1 MRIFIGVAWPY
12 ANGPVHLGHIAG
24 AYLPA
29 DIFARYQRMQ
39 GNEVLMVSGSDEHG
53 TPITITAEKEKKSPQ
68 EIADRYHAINSE
80 VMEKLGISFDLYFR
94 TSHPNHK
101 DVVKRF
107 FLRVMENGY
116 LYKDTMLLPYCPSCH
131 RFLPDRYVIGT
142 CPYCGYENARGDQC
156 DNCGRTLDPKDLINP
171 RCAICGTTPEFRET
185 EHIFFA
191 LSKLEGKILDWL
203 ADKTYWRDNVI
214 KFTRNF
220 VKSGLKDRA
229 ITRDIQWGVEVPLT
243 GFENK
248 RIYVWFDAVIGYLS
262 ASVEWSRRTGKSWR
276 AFWMDKNTRHYYFLG
291 KDNIPFHTIIWPA
304 MLMAHGELNLPYNVV
319 ANEYLRFSGEKF
331 SKSRGIGVWMP
342 ELLENFHPDI
352 IRFYGTMNLPEN
364 RDSDFTWDDFV
375 QKVNEELIDKFANFV
390 HRALIFAYRNFG
402 EIPPRGEVDELDR
415 EAIKMIMGTLKRMQ
429 EYLDRVEFKKAFKEW
444 MNLARFGNI
453 YFDRKAPWTL
463 CKEDREKCATAINIS
478 LQIVQALAVL
488 GAPFLPFTAQ
498 KIWNYLGNEDSIF
511 EHKYVEAIKNLK
523 EGRKLN
529 KPQVLFEKIKREE
542 ERYEKWEQ
550 IDLRVALVESVEDHP
565 NADKLYVL
573 KIDLGEEKR
582 TLIAGLKRFYKKE
595 ELLGKKL
602 IVVCNLEQAN
612 FRGITSEGM
621 LLAGEDENTVA
632 FLTPQG
638 DAPIGAKVQANGV
651 YSNPQKTL
659 KFKKF
664 QKMKMEVVNLQK
676 KNGKIVAIGKDE
688 YPLNFKVPDE
698 WIGKQAVIFL
708 DKKPLI
714 LHIGQ
719 VRIAPE
725 KPVKPGGK
733 IR

>member
-12 ANGPVHLGHIAG
+12 ANGPIHLGHIVG

-53 TPITITAEKEKKSPQ
+53 TPITITAEKEGKSPQ
-68 EIADRYHAINSE
+68 EIADRYHKINSE
-80 VMEKLGISFDLYFR
+80 VMEKMGISFDLYFR
-94 TSHPNHK
+94 TSHPHHEE
-101 DVVKRF
+101 VVKEF
-107 FLRVMENGY
+107 FLRLWENGY
-116 LYKDTMLLPYCPSCH
+116 LYKKKMLLPYCPKCN
-131 RFLPDRYVIGT
+131 RFLPDRYVVGT
-142 CPYCGYENARGDQC
+142 CPYCGYENAHGDQC
-156 DNCGRTLDPKDLINP
+156 DNCGRMLDPKDLINP
-171 RCAICGTTPEFRET
+171 RCAICGTPTEFRET

-191 LSKLEGKILDWL
+191 LSKLEESILKWIR
-203 ADKTYWRDNVI
+203 DKTYWRDNVI

-220 VKSGLKDRA
+220 VKGGLKDRA
-229 ITRDIQWGVEVPLT
+229 ITRDLEWGVEVPLD
-243 GFENK
+243 GFDDK

-262 ASVEWSRRTGKSWR
+262 ASIEWAKQNNKDWEV
-276 AFWMDKNTRHYYFLG
+276 FWKDKNTKHYYFLG

-352 IRFYGTMNLPEN
+352 IRFYGTVNMPEN

-402 EIPPRGEVDELDR
+402 EIPTRGEVDEVDR
-415 EAIKMIMGTLKRMQ
+415 EAIKTITQTLKKMN
-429 EYLDRVEFKKAFKEW
+429 EYMDNVELKKAFKEW
-444 MNLARFGNI
+444 LNLARYGNV
-453 YFDRKAPWTL
+453 YFDRKAPWAL
-463 CKEDREKCATAINIS
+463 CKESREKCATAINIS

-488 GAPFLPFTAQ
+488 GAPFLPFTSER
-498 KIWNYLGNEDSIF
+498 IWKFLGNEDSIF
-511 EHKYVEAIKNLK
+511 LHRYTEAIKNLQVGK
-523 EGRKLN
+523 KLN
-529 KPQVLFEKIKREE
+529 KPEVLFEKIKREE

-550 IDLRVALVESVEDHP
+550 IDLRVAEVESVEDHP
-565 NADKLYVL
+565 NEDKLYVL
-573 KIDLGEEKR
+573 RINLGNEKR

-595 ELLGKKL
+595 ELFGKK
-602 IVVCNLEQAN
+602 IIIIANLEPAN
-612 FRGITSEGM
+612 FRGVKSEGM
-621 LLAGEDENTVA
+621 LLAGEDDTTVG

-638 DAPIGAKVQANGV
+638 NVPLGSKVQANGIQ
-651 YSNPQKTL
+651 SNPKGIL

-664 QKMKMEVVNLQK
+664 QKMKMEVVNIEK
-676 KNGKIVAIGKDE
+676 ENGRIVAKGNKD
-688 YPLNFKVPDE
+688 YAIDFKVPED
-698 WIGKQAVIFL
+698 WIGKQGVVFI

-714 LHIGQ
+714 LHIGDIL
-719 VRIAPE
+719 IAPV
-725 KPVKPGGK
+725 KYVKPGGK

>member
-12 ANGPVHLGHIAG
+12 ANGPVHLGHMVG

-53 TPITITAEKEKKSPQ
+53 TPITITAEREGKSPQ
-68 EIADRYHAINSE
+68 DIVDRYHKINSE
-80 VMEKLGISFDLYFR
+80 VMEKMGISFDLYFR
-94 TSHPNHK
+94 TSHPHHK
-101 DVVKRF
+101 EVVKRF
-107 FLRVMENGY
+107 FLRLMENGY
-116 LYKDTMLLPYCPSCH
+116 LYKDKMLLPYCPNCK
-131 RFLPDRYVIGT
+131 RFLPDRYVVGT

-156 DNCGRTLDPKDLINP
+156 DNCGKTLDPKDLINP
-171 RCAICGTTPEFRET
+171 RCAICGSTPEFRET
-185 EHIFFA
+185 EHMFFA
-191 LSKLEGKILDWL
+191 LSKLEKRILNWL
-203 ADKTYWRDNVI
+203 VDKTYWRDNVI

-220 VKSGLKDRA
+220 VKGGLKDRA
-229 ITRDIQWGVEVPLT
+229 ITRDINWGVEVPLS
-243 GFENK
+243 GFEDK

-262 ASVEWSRRTGKSWR
+262 ASIEWARRTGKSWR
-276 AFWMDKNTRHYYFLG
+276 AFWIDKEARHYYFLG

-342 ELLENFHPDI
+342 ELLEAFHPDM
-352 IRFYGTMNLPEN
+352 IRFYGTINMPES
-364 RDSDFTWDDFV
+364 RDSDFTWEDFV

-402 EIPPRGEVDELDR
+402 EIPARGEVDELDR
-415 EAIKMIMGTLKRMQ
+415 EAIKLIMRTLKSMREHM
-429 EYLDRVEFKKAFKEW
+429 EKVELKKAFKDW
-444 MNLARFGNI
+444 MELARFGNV
-453 YFDRKAPWTL
+453 YFDRKAPWAL
-463 CKEDREKCATAINIS
+463 CKEDREKCGTAINIS

-488 GAPFLPFTAQ
+488 GAPFLPFTSE
-498 KIWNYLGNEDSIF
+498 KIWKFLGNEDSVF
-511 EHKYVEAIKNLK
+511 DHDWNYAIKNLPA
-523 EGRKLN
+523 GRKLQ
-529 KPQVLFEKIKREE
+529 KPEVLFQKIKREE

-550 IDLRVALVESVEDHP
+550 IDLRVAEVESVEDHP

-573 KIDLGEEKR
+573 RINLGQEKR
-582 TLIAGLKRFYKKE
+582 TLIAGLKRFYRKE

-602 IVVCNLEQAN
+602 IVVCNLEPAN
-612 FRGITSEGM
+612 FRGVKSEGM

-638 DAPIGAKVQANGV
+638 DAEPGARVQANGV
-651 YSNPQKTL
+651 YSNPEKVL

-664 QKMKMEVVNLQK
+664 QKMKMEVVDIEK
-676 KNGKIVAIGKDE
+676 RDGKIIAVGSKDYE
-688 YPLNFKVPDE
+688 INYRQAENWV
-698 WIGKQAVIFL
+698 GKQGVVFV
-708 DKKPLI
+708 DKRPLI
-714 LHIGQ
+714 LHVGD
-719 VRIAPE
+719 VPIAPE
-725 KPVKPGGK
+725 KPVARGGK